1 MTRDAGAAHQPE
13 TDTMKPVSKT
23 AFYCCGMRMLDAMSP
38 RPVCGD
44 TLAANFIDDS
54 QRDFV
59 EGFRSFSRQNA
70 STVARHRLI
79 DDHLRSILQTRPD
92 ARIVTIGAGFDT
104 RPHRLPGGRWV
115 ELDEPEVMAFKEQR
129 LPVTRADNDL
139 VRQPIE
145 FARESLAE
153 KLAPYAA
160 DAAPIVVLEGVAMYL
175 SEAELRATARA
186 IKDSLPDAVVL
197 TDLMS
202 AAFYRRYSRKL
213 FDRFEKFGA
222 IFQTGQTHP
231 IEIFKAEGFRVQA
244 QQSIVECAVDA
255 GTFGMPRFIFSHF
268 FPTLREGYSL
278 WIVSAQ

>member
-1 MTRDAGAAHQPE
+1 
-13 TDTMKPVSKT
+13 MKPVSKT
-23 AFYCCGMRMLDAMSP
+23 AFYCCGMRMFDAMSA

-59 EGFRSFSRQNA
+59 EGFRRFSRQNA

-79 DDHLRSILQTRPD
+79 DDHLRRILQTRPD
-92 ARIVTIGAGFDT
+92 ARIITIGAGFDT
-104 RPHRLPGGRWV
+104 RPHRLAGGRWV
-115 ELDEPEVMAFKEQR
+115 ELDEPEVMAFKEER
-129 LPVTRADNDL
+129 LPIARADNDL
-139 VRQPIE
+139 IRLPIE

-160 DAAPIVVLEGVAMYL
+160 DASPIVVLEGVAMYL

-186 IKDSLPDAVVL
+186 IKESLPDAVVL

-244 QQSIVECAVDA
+244 QQSITELAVDA
-255 GTFGMPRFIFSHF
+255 GTFGMPRFLFRHF
-268 FPTLREGYSL
+268 FPTLREGYSV
-278 WIVSAQ
+278 WIVSTQ